1 MNITSAKK
9 GTFFLL
15 FTYVFTLLLYLFSCP
30 LFILVTTLICALL
43 HEGAHIL
50 SARLLGR
57 RVGHT
62 VLCPAGILPDVSCGG
77 EVSGILIYLAGP
89 LSNICICIAAL
100 IFLHRAYDRHL
111 FTVFCVNAA
120 LAVYNLTPIPFSDG
134 SGIMKITL
142 RFFLGERVGG
152 VLCGCLEL
160 VFSFLFFVFFS
171 YRFFALGAGFFS
183 FCCSFVCVIHSLSH
197 LGRE

>member
-1 MNITSAKK
+1 MSITSNKK
-9 GTFFLL
+9 SSFFLIY
-15 FTYVFTLLLYLFSCP
+15 TYVFTLLLYLCSCP
-30 LFILVTTLICALL
+30 LFILITTLICALL

-50 SARLLGR
+50 SAKILGR
-57 RVGHT
+57 RVNRP
-62 VLCPAGILPDVSCGG
+62 VLCPAGILPDVSYGG
-77 EVSGILIYLAGP
+77 EISGILIYLAGP
-89 LSNICICIAAL
+89 LLNICICIL
-100 IFLHRAYDRHL
+100 SLLFLHRAYDQRL
-111 FTVFCVNAA
+111 FIVFCVNAA
-120 LAVYNLTPIPFSDG
+120 LAVYNLTPIPYSDG

-142 RFFLGERVGG
+142 CFFLGGKVGG
-152 VLCGCLEL
+152 ILCGCLEL